1 MTNHATILELSTE
14 ALQHNFNFFKARLK
28 PQTKIL
34 GVVKAFAYG
43 SEAIAIAKHLEK
55 IGASYLAVAYV
66 KEALSLRNAGINLPI
81 LILHPQINQYEFI
94 VKYKLEPNIY
104 SQRSLDA
111 FIDLANQKKLSNYPI
126 HIKFNTGLNRLG
138 FEVAQVEAVFN
149 QVNKHDSVKV
159 ASVFSHLAASED
171 LSEKEFTQSQIKS
184 FKKVISQCEKQL
196 IYKPIFHLLN
206 TSGVINYNEAQFDM
220 VRIGIGLYG
229 FGNDDKITAQLKL
242 VGVLKSKISQIHHL
256 KAGDSV
262 GYNRAYF
269 AKADLTTATIPI
281 GHADGISRQLGNG
294 KGYVYINNQK
304 AFIVGNVCMD
314 MLMVNVTNIDCA
326 EGDVVLVFKNQQH
339 IEDLAQIQG
348 SIPYELLTAIS
359 QRVDRI
365 IS

>member
-1 MTNHATILELSTE
+1 MTNHATVLELSLE
-14 ALQHNFNFFKARLK
+14 ALQHNFNFFKSRLK

-34 GVVKAFAYG
+34 CVVKAFAYG
-43 SEAIAIAKHLEK
+43 SEAVAIAKHLEK

-66 KEALSLRNAGINLPI
+66 KEAVSLRNAGITLPI
-81 LILHPQINQYEFI
+81 LILHPQINQFEFI
-94 VKYKLEPNIY
+94 IKYQVEPNIY
-104 SQRSLDA
+104 NQKTLDA
-111 FIDLANQKKLSNYPI
+111 FIDFANLKQLTNYPI
-126 HIKFNTGLNRLG
+126 HLKFNTGLNRLG
-138 FEVAQVEAVFN
+138 FDCGQAETVFSQV
-149 QVNKHDSVKV
+149 SRTLSIKV
-159 ASVFSHLAASED
+159 VSVFSHLAASED
-171 LSEKEFTQSQIKS
+171 LSEKEFTQNQIQK
-184 FKKVISQCEKQL
+184 FKNIIALSEKQL
-196 IYKPIFHLLN
+196 PYKPLFHLLN
-206 TSGVINYNEAQFDM
+206 TSGVINYAEAQFDM

-229 FGNDDKITAQLKL
+229 FGNDDKITSQLKL

-269 AKADLTTATIPI
+269 AKADLKTATIPI
-281 GHADGISRQLGNG
+281 GHADGISRQLGTG

-314 MLMVNVTNIDCA
+314 MIMVDITAIDCT
-326 EGDVVLVFKNQQH
+326 EGDDVFVFKNQQH
-339 IEDLAQIQG
+339 IEDLAQKQG